1 MRAGMAFTAFVNVAD
16 HPDAQALWACA
27 GPRLSTNPF
36 CAAVPGAEGSGPGVM
51 LDMATTTI
59 AAGKVRVAYNKGVP
73 VQDGVLID
81 ANGQLTNDPTSFMCN
96 HTGGLLSFGRHKGSG
111 LAIMCKI
118 LAGAIAGG
126 QRADEPR
133 HGGIVNSMLAVV
145 IDLSQ
150 LGDTAAIAQ
159 SVEATKVHIRS
170 SRVAPG
176 FDEILLPGEPERL
189 AADQRARRGSR
200 SMRPSGTT
208 FARLL
213 PRRARSIA
221 RSVRIRRR
229 IERA

>member
-1 MRAGMAFTAFVNVAD
+1 
-16 HPDAQALWACA
+16 
-27 GPRLSTNPF
+27 
-36 CAAVPGAEGSGPGVM
+36 
-51 LDMATTTI
+51 
-59 AAGKVRVAYNKGVP
+59 
-73 VQDGVLID
+73 
-81 ANGQLTNDPTSFMCN
+81 
-96 HTGGLLSFGRHKGSG
+96 LLSFGRHKGSG

-150 LGDTAAIAQ
+150 RGDIAAIAQ
-159 SVEATKVHIRS
+159 NVEVTKVHIRS
-170 SRVAPG
+170 SRVAPS

-189 AADQRARRGSR
+189 AAEQRARRGSR
-200 SMRPSGTT
+200 SMRPPGTT

-213 PRRARSIA
+213 QRRALPRPRSIA
-221 RSVRIRRR
+221 RSVRIRRS